1 MTRKH
6 RRFVHRS
13 YGLWPRKGLNVVQAK
28 AVINCAISSITVP
41 SRGQCPCHLSTMHA
55 RCQLRELSSDIT
67 TKIFFFIC
75 ALAVRALCQIVLL
88 PISESTATW
97 SLFFP
102 KGKMACSR
110 CPETSSAI
118 NLNGNCVNHL
128 SCRLSYDFPTNSM
141 NEYDQ
146 FVICWRNFTERNILL
161 ISSIRYVYVVE

>member
-6 RRFVHRS
+6 RRFAHNS

-41 SRGQCPCHLSTMHA
+41 SRGQCPCHLSTMHV
-55 RCQLRELSSDIT
+55 RCQLRELSCDIT

-75 ALAVRALCQIVLL
+75 ALAVRALCQMVLL

-97 SLFFP
+97 PLFFLW
-102 KGKMACSR
+102 KMARSR
-110 CPETSSAI
+110 CTETSSAM
-118 NLNGNCVNHL
+118 NLNGNRVNYL
-128 SCRLSYDFPTNSM
+128 SRRLSYDFPTNSM

-146 FVICWRNFTERNILL
+146 FVTCWRNFTERNILL
-161 ISSIRYVYVVE
+161 ISSIRYVYAVE